1 MARTLARIDAETLVF
16 GQPSP
21 SDAQLSPDGTLLL
34 YAQQWADPGAPDK
47 PRSRLYTCDWDGS
60 RAKPLTAGDESVV
73 EGGGRWSPDGTQ
85 VAFAAELEDGFG
97 LYVVPA
103 GGGGP
108 RLVTRHRGEI
118 AAIAWSPDG
127 SLLAYS
133 APVDPSGP
141 DETGPAPPPEP
152 VVRVTRR
159 PDYKLDG
166 RGYLDDRRHQ
176 VFLVPAS
183 GGERRRLTAW
193 PREHTAPAWSP
204 DGARLA
210 MVSAVTGHSQLC
222 VADVAS
228 GLLHRAGRDRGMVG
242 LMAWSP
248 DSSRLLLGADP
259 ARSYQVDWWIYE
271 GDTGAL
277 RQVTDDAGP
286 QPHAGYPGWQPP
298 SPPVWLDGSRALFH
312 GLEHGRSGLW
322 TLDVDSG
329 AVTPIASWDA
339 VHQGLSGDAAG
350 RRFVQTGSAFDSPPV
365 LVGFELETRT
375 ARLISGGGPTAGNTE
390 WERLTL
396 RRAGLEIEGWLLK
409 PADLDQARR
418 HPVVLDVHG
427 GPNMFHGH
435 QWMPHQQALVARGFL
450 VLICNPR
457 GSSTYGRD
465 FTGRVFGDWGGEDF
479 QDLMGMV
486 DLAAALPYVD
496 PGRLGIF
503 GYSYGGYMT
512 SWTIGQTDRFRAAVV
527 GAPCFNLVSMWGTSD
542 IGDAWDDVQWRGN
555 PRQAEDFYRERSPST
570 WAHRARTPTLVIH
583 GEADDRCPIGQGEEL
598 YTWLQASGVET
609 EFARYPGA
617 SHLFPFNGKPS
628 QRVDFLRRV
637 GDWFQTK
644 IG

>member
-47 PRSRLYTCDWDGS
+47 PRSRLYTCDWDGG
-60 RAKPLTAGDESVV
+60 RPAPLTAGDESVV

-133 APVDPSGP
+133 APVDPGDP

-204 DGARLA
+204 DGVRLA
-210 MVSAVTGHSQLC
+210 TVSAVTGHSQLC

-248 DSSRLLLGADP
+248 DSSRLLLGRRAPGPERRRGRRALRADGIGVRLA
-259 ARSYQVDWWIYE
+259 ARSGRVRIGDQDRALDLRRRSDGRQYRMGAADFAACRPGDRRLAAEAGGSRPGAAAPAGAGRARRPQHVPRPPVD
-271 GDTGAL
+271 APP
-277 RQVTDDAGP
+277 AGP
-286 QPHAGYPGWQPP
+286 RGTRLPGPRSEEHTSELQ
-298 SPPVWLDGSRALFH
+298 SPMYLVCRLL
-312 GLEHGRSGLW
+312 LE
-322 TLDVDSG
+322 
-329 AVTPIASWDA
+329 
-339 VHQGLSGDAAG
+339 
-350 RRFVQTGSAFDSPPV
+350 
-365 LVGFELETRT
+365 
-375 ARLISGGGPTAGNTE
+375 
-390 WERLTL
+390 
-396 RRAGLEIEGWLLK
+396 K
-409 PADLDQARR
+409 
-418 HPVVLDVHG
+418 
-427 GPNMFHGH
+427 
-435 QWMPHQQALVARGFL
+435 
-450 VLICNPR
+450 
-457 GSSTYGRD
+457 
-465 FTGRVFGDWGGEDF
+465 
-479 QDLMGMV
+479 
-486 DLAAALPYVD
+486 
-496 PGRLGIF
+496 
-503 GYSYGGYMT
+503 
-512 SWTIGQTDRFRAAVV
+512 
-527 GAPCFNLVSMWGTSD
+527 
-542 IGDAWDDVQWRGN
+542 
-555 PRQAEDFYRERSPST
+555 
-570 WAHRARTPTLVIH
+570 
-583 GEADDRCPIGQGEEL
+583 
-598 YTWLQASGVET
+598 
-609 EFARYPGA
+609 
-617 SHLFPFNGKPS
+617 K
-628 QRVDFLRRV
+628 
-637 GDWFQTK
+637 
-644 IG
+644 